1 MLLLSIDPLSR
12 SSAIQSGISADLG
25 DTSSRMPELTLQRE
39 LGCGAC
45 PGDGVGAWGGGRAM
59 ANILP
64 RMYAEVCYLNKMI
77 LKYTKPYLFTLG
89 TVFTF
94 PSPVVCSY
102 HPTTAAPI

>member
-1 MLLLSIDPLSR
+1 
-12 SSAIQSGISADLG
+12 
-25 DTSSRMPELTLQRE
+25 
-39 LGCGAC
+39 
-45 PGDGVGAWGGGRAM
+45 M

-94 PSPVVCSY
+94 PSPVVCSC